1 MKPTTNIE
9 FDPVRLAAV
18 EILCDFDRAPSPL
31 PELIESRMKR
41 EPFSARD
48 RAFVSNLVYGVVR
61 FREQLDYVIGKFV
74 SNRKSLRN
82 RQKLNL
88 LRLGAFQLMPE
99 SRVPTS
105 AAINE
110 TVNLTR
116 KLLTDGLTGFM
127 NAVLRRVASVSK
139 DWSDLLPA
147 GDTVGMLSVKYAQ
160 SKWLI
165 ETIINDCGRDDAIR
179 CLESFTQRLKITLRI
194 NRFRTSNREFEQALE
209 QQGISYSHSELHDD
223 YYMLS
228 HDADLSDLKEL
239 ESGRCFVQNVSSGI
253 VAELLSPGP
262 ETRILDMCAA
272 PGGKATSLAII
283 CGNPAN
289 ITALE
294 IDKSR
299 LDSMKKNFVR
309 LGLNSISSEC
319 ADARSY
325 AGEQFDAILLDA
337 PCSGLGTIA
346 KHPEIKY
353 TQNRGNIAKLSRIQ
367 SELLNNAARLVA
379 NDGVIV
385 YSVCTLTAAET
396 VRVFEEFMERHPD
409 FNLDVSSGF
418 RYHQFVQNQ
427 GCLLIP
433 PREGTMEGMFAF
445 RVRKNG

>member
-1 MKPTTNIE
+1 MKPTTKTE
-9 FDPVRLAAV
+9 FDPVRLAAI

-31 PELIESRMKR
+31 PELIESRMIR
-41 EPFSARD
+41 EDFSARD

-61 FREQLDYVIGKFV
+61 FREQLDYITGKFV

-127 NAVLRRVASVSK
+127 NAVLRNVASVSK
-139 DWSDLLPA
+139 DWNDLLPSGA
-147 GDTVGMLSVKYAQ
+147 AVDMLSVKYAQ
-160 SKWLI
+160 SKWLV
-165 ETIINDCGRDDAIR
+165 EMLINDCGRDVAISY
-179 CLESFTQRLKITLRI
+179 LEAFIRRLSITLRI
-194 NRFRTSNREFEQALE
+194 NRLRTSNREFEQALD
-209 QQGISYSHSELHDD
+209 QQGISYSHSEFHDD
-223 YYMLS
+223 YYILS
-228 HDADLSDLKEL
+228 NDADLSDLKEL

-262 ETRILDMCAA
+262 DTRILDMCAA
-272 PGGKATSLAII
+272 PGGKAATLAII
-283 CGNPAN
+283 CGHPAN

-294 IDKSR
+294 VDKSR
-299 LDSMKKNFVR
+299 LDSMEKNFVR
-309 LGLNSISSEC
+309 LGLDSISSKC
-319 ADARSY
+319 VDARSY
-325 AGEQFDAILLDA
+325 AGEQFDAVLLDA
-337 PCSGLGTIA
+337 PCSGVGTIA

-367 SELLNNAARLVA
+367 SELLDSAARLVA
-379 NDGVIV
+379 KDGVIV

-396 VRVFEEFMERHPD
+396 VRVFEEFMEKHPN
-409 FNLDVSSGF
+409 FNLDVPTGF
-418 RYHQFVQNQ
+418 QYHQFVQSQ
-427 GCLLIP
+427 GCMLIP
-433 PREGTMEGMFAF
+433 PCAGTMEGMFAF

>member
-1 MKPTTNIE
+1 MKPTTKTE

-31 PELIESRMKR
+31 PELIESRMIR
-41 EPFSARD
+41 EDFSARD

-61 FREQLDYVIGKFV
+61 FREQLDYIIGKFV

-127 NAVLRRVASVSK
+127 NAVLRNVASVSK
-139 DWSDLLPA
+139 DWNDLLPSGA
-147 GDTVGMLSVKYAQ
+147 AVDMLSVKYAQ
-160 SKWLI
+160 SKWLV
-165 ETIINDCGRDDAIR
+165 ETLINDCGRDVAISY
-179 CLESFTQRLKITLRI
+179 LEAFIRRLSITLRI
-194 NRFRTSNREFEQALE
+194 NRLRISNREFEQALD
-209 QQGISYSHSELHDD
+209 QQGISYSHSEFHDD

-228 HDADLSDLKEL
+228 NDADLSDLKEL

-253 VAELLSPGP
+253 VAELLPPGP
-262 ETRILDMCAA
+262 DTRILDMCAA
-272 PGGKATSLAII
+272 PGGKAATLAII
-283 CGNPAN
+283 CGHPAN

-294 IDKSR
+294 VDKSR
-299 LDSMKKNFVR
+299 FDSMRKNFVR
-309 LGLNSISSEC
+309 LGLDSISSEC

-325 AGEQFDAILLDA
+325 AGEQFDAVLLDA
-337 PCSGLGTIA
+337 PCSGVGTIA

-367 SELLNNAARLVA
+367 SELLDSAARLVA
-379 NDGVIV
+379 KDGVIV

-396 VRVFEEFMERHPD
+396 VQVFEEFMEKHPN
-409 FNLDVSSGF
+409 FNLDVPTGF
-418 RYHQFVQNQ
+418 QYHQFVQSQ
-427 GCLLIP
+427 GCMLIP
-433 PREGTMEGMFAF
+433 PCAGTMEGMFAF